1 MRVRRSRATR
11 PALRP
16 AAVLPGLAAL
26 LLVAWLPV
34 AGAADTALAANSCT
48 PSGDLRGDAERG
60 AALHLKHCADCH
72 GADGR
77 ANVIVMHMDQ
87 GPADQSDAAY
97 MRTLTDQYL
106 YVATC
111 KGGLAVGKN
120 GVMPAWGDVLSD
132 QAIRD
137 LIAHIRTFSG
147 T

>member
-1 MRVRRSRATR
+1 MSGRRSRATR
-11 PALRP
+11 AVQRP
-16 AAVLPGLAAL
+16 AAAQPGLAAL
-26 LLVAWLPV
+26 LLVAGLP
-34 AGAADTALAANSCT
+34 AASAADTALAANNCV

-137 LIAHIRTFSG
+137 LVAHIRTFSG

>member
-1 MRVRRSRATR
+1 MSIRGWQSGRTAAGPAR
-11 PALRP
+11 PLA
-16 AAVLPGLAAL
+16 GLAAL
-26 LLVAWLPV
+26 LLGAWATVAS
-34 AGAADTALAANSCT
+34 GADTALATNNCT
-48 PSGDLRGDAERG
+48 PSGELRGDAERG
-60 AALHLKHCADCH
+60 AALHMKHCADCH